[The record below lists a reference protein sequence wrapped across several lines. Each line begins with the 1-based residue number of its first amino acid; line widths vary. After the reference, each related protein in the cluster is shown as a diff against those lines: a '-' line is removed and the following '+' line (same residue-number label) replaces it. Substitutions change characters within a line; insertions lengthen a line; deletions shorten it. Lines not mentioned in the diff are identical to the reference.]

1 VIAAVLIVA
10 AAMAMPAMAAARQ
23 LHPITIGFADGEFAS
38 DDASTRALWLDKA
51 VEADGSIARIGVSW
65 SGIAPQDPGPGFDP
79 SDPQSPGYEWTRLDA
94 VVRDVT
100 AHGLRVL
107 FTVNSAP
114 SWAEGPGRPV
124 NADPGSWEPSAA
136 AFGAFGQALATRYD
150 GSFPDP
156 LLPGAALPRVDL
168 FEAWNEPNLDDYLS
182 PQWEGTTLVGPSLY
196 RGLLNHFYAGVKSA
210 QPTATVIAGST
221 APFGDP
227 PGGSRT
233 PPVQFLRSLF
243 CLEGGELKPVACP
256 EPAHFDILAHHP
268 IAVGPPLESAASPLD
283 ASTPDLG
290 RLTAVL
296 RRAEQAHTVQPAG
309 RKQLWVTEFW
319 YDSDPPDP
327 HGVPLFRQA
336 RWYEQ
341 DLYLFWKQ
349 GASVAV
355 CLQVGDSPPGKGYEY
370 TNQSGVYFLDGR
382 PKPSLTAFRFPLV
395 AERRDRDHV
404 FVWGIAPNRGR
415 VSVQARLGGA
425 WRTLARFQAP
435 ARPHPFTATVELR
448 RPTQLRAVLGRQQ
461 SLPWT
466 QN

>member
-1 VIAAVLIVA
+1 
-10 AAMAMPAMAAARQ
+10 MAMGGIATPRVQAQPLA
-23 LHPITIGFADGEFAS
+23 LGFADGLFAS
-38 DDASTRALWLDKA
+38 DDANTRALWLDRA
-51 VEADGSIARIGVSW
+51 VDTGASLVRVGVSW
-65 SGIAPQDPGPGFDP
+65 SGIAPTNPTAGFDP

-94 VVRDVT
+94 VVRDAT
-100 AHGLRVL
+100 AHGLRVI

-114 SWAEGPGRPV
+114 AWAEGPERPAD
-124 NADPGSWEPSAA
+124 ADPGSWEPNAA
-136 AFGAFGQALATRYD
+136 AFGAFGQALATRYS

-182 PQWEGTTLVGPSLY
+182 PQWEGKTLVGPTLY
-196 RGLLNHFYAGVKSA
+196 RELLNRFYAGVKTA
-210 QPTATVIAGST
+210 QPAATVIAGST

-233 PPVQFLRSLF
+233 PPVEFLRSLL
-243 CLEGGELKPVACP
+243 CLQGSGLKPVACP
-256 EPAHFDILAHHP
+256 EKAHFDVFAHHP
-268 IAVGPPLESAASPLD
+268 IAVGPPLESAAGPLD

-296 RRAEQAHTVQPAG
+296 RRAEQAHTVRPAG

-349 GASVAV
+349 GASAAI
-355 CLQVGDSPPGKGYEY
+355 CLQIADAPPGKGYAY
-370 TNQSGVYFLDGR
+370 TNQSGVYFLDGS
-382 PKPSLTAFRFPLV
+382 PKPSQTAFDFPFV
-395 AERRDRDHV
+395 AERRGRDRV
-404 FVWGIAPNRGR
+404 FVWGIAPKRGSVR
-415 VSVQARLGGA
+415 VQARLGGA
-425 WRTLARFQAP
+425 WRTLARLRVP
-435 ARPHPFTATVELR
+435 ARPQPFTATVQLR
-448 RPTQLRAVLGRQQ
+448 VSTQPRAVLGGRQ

-466 QN
+466 QR